1 MTLCRRVGQYP
12 TLRRLGRESMESKFL
27 MPRKGF
33 VLLVDGSNEQV
44 ECGVVVARGTSASYM
59 DYVVA
64 KTGKDDNLGFG
75 QGDRVILA
83 DPFAGRRVMLD
94 GAPYRIVRVED
105 IIAVL
110 EG

>member
-1 MTLCRRVGQYP
+1 
-12 TLRRLGRESMESKFL
+12 MESKFL
-27 MPRKGF
+27 MPIKGF
-33 VLLVDGSNEQV
+33 VLLVDGSNERV
-44 ECGVVVARGTSASYM
+44 DGGVVVARGTAASYM

-64 KTGKDDNLGFG
+64 KTGKDDGLGFG
-75 QGDRVILA
+75 QGDRVILS

>member
-1 MTLCRRVGQYP
+1 
-12 TLRRLGRESMESKFL
+12 MESKFI
-27 MPRKGF
+27 MPIKGF
-33 VLLVDGSNEQV
+33 VLLVDGSNERV
-44 ECGVVVARGTSASYM
+44 DGGVVVARGTSASYM

-64 KTGKDDNLGFG
+64 QTGKDDGLGFG